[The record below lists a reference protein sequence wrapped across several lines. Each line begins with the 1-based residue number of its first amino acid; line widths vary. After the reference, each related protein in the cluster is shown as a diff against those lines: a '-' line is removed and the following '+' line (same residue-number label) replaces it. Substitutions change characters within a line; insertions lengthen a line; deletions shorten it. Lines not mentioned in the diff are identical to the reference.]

1 MNTAM
6 TRTRAE
12 MATMA
17 ILAARVAAHEAEAGV
32 PNQGPRES
40 RRTLGHHRTT
50 QGILPTA
57 LDEGAGRG
65 HVPPHKTTTG
75 HDRRHLLRGLRRG
88 AWSTTDLAW
97 LGLIGLGVRS
107 LASQPQQRTP
117 SQASTRRSVL
127 VLFFC
132 VCVRKSGSS

>member
-1 MNTAM
+1 MAM

-17 ILAARVAAHEAEAGV
+17 ILATRGAAREAEAGV
-32 PNQGPRES
+32 PNQGPPES
-40 RRTLGHHRTT
+40 PRTLGHHPTT

-75 HDRRHLLRGLRRG
+75 HDLRHLLHGLRRG
-88 AWSTTDLAW
+88 AWSTTDWAW
-97 LGLIGLGVRS
+97 LGLIELGERS
-107 LASQPQQRTP
+107 LASQPQQQIP
-117 SQASTRRSVL
+117 SQARLRRSVL
-127 VLFFC
+127 VLFLF
-132 VCVRKSGSS
+132 VQEW